1 MARNTH
7 CSCVSKMYSMCYLLG
22 NQADAVIRWKLL
34 EYFLVY
40 KLCNLLYSLI
50 GLQRNTL
57 YSKSNQRVTRFLQHY
72 RLPFISNIEYSLG
85 QYKADSKVSRPESSE
100 RKKNYFE

>member
-22 NQADAVIRWKLL
+22 NQADAVIQWKLL

-50 GLQRNTL
+50 GL
-57 YSKSNQRVTRFLQHY
+57 
-72 RLPFISNIEYSLG
+72 
-85 QYKADSKVSRPESSE
+85 
-100 RKKNYFE
+100 